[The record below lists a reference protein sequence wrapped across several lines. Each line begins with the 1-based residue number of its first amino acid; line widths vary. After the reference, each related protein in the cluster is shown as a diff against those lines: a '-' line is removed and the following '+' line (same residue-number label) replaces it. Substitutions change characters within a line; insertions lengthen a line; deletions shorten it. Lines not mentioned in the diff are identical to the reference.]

1 MENFLYMKRRNK
13 ILVIE
18 DHDSIRML
26 MTNFLS
32 KDFDVVTKS
41 DGFDG
46 LAWLSSG
53 NIPDFILLDY
63 DMPRINGLQFLE
75 NIRKSGFFQT
85 IPVIVVT
92 GEEDAQIKEA
102 CKKFGITDFL
112 TKPFNPIELRSKIQ
126 AVLKHSAPS
135 TP

>member
-1 MENFLYMKRRNK
+1 MKRRNK

-26 MTNFLS
+26 LSNFLS
-32 KDFDVVTKS
+32 KDFDVITKS
-41 DGFDG
+41 DGFEG

-75 NIRKSGFFQT
+75 NIRRSGFFQS
-85 IPVIVVT
+85 IPVILVT
-92 GEEDAQIKEA
+92 AEEDLELQQKCKE
-102 CKKFGITDFL
+102 FGISDFL
-112 TKPFNPIELRSKIQ
+112 TKPFNPIKLREKIQ
-126 AVLKHSAPS
+126 KVLASSAIP
-135 TP
+135 

>member
-1 MENFLYMKRRNK
+1 MIRKNK

-26 MTNFLS
+26 LSNFLS

-41 DGFDG
+41 DGFEG

-63 DMPRINGLQFLE
+63 DMPRINGLEFLK
-75 NIRKSGFFQT
+75 NIRISGFFQS
-85 IPVIVVT
+85 IPVILVT
-92 GEEDAQIKEA
+92 AENNEQLKAE
-102 CKKFGITDFL
+102 CKTYGITDFL
-112 TKPFNPIELRSKIQ
+112 LKPFNPIKLREKIQ
-126 AVLKHSAPS
+126 KVLALPS
-135 TP
+135 QTF

>member
-1 MENFLYMKRRNK
+1 MTRRNK

-26 MTNFLS
+26 LSNFLS

-41 DGFDG
+41 DGFEG

-63 DMPRINGLQFLE
+63 DMPRINGLEFLK
-75 NIRKSGFFQT
+75 NIRRSGFFHS
-85 IPVIVVT
+85 IPVILVT
-92 GEEDAQIKEA
+92 AEEDEDLKNECKEY
-102 CKKFGITDFL
+102 GITDFL
-112 TKPFNPIELRSKIQ
+112 IKPFNPIKLREKIQ
-126 AVLKHSAPS
+126 KVLASPTK
-135 TP
+135 TI

>member
-1 MENFLYMKRRNK
+1 MKRRNK

-26 MTNFLS
+26 LSNFLS

-41 DGFDG
+41 DGFEG

-75 NIRKSGFFQT
+75 NIRRSGFFQS
-85 IPVIVVT
+85 IPVILVT
-92 GEEDAQIKEA
+92 AEEDLELQAKCKE
-102 CKKFGITDFL
+102 FGITDYL
-112 TKPFNPIELRSKIQ
+112 TKPFNPIKLREKIQ
-126 AVLKHSAPS
+126 KALATSAIP
-135 TP
+135 

>member
-1 MENFLYMKRRNK
+1 M
-13 ILVIE
+13 VIE

>member
-1 MENFLYMKRRNK
+1 MKRRNK

-18 DHDSIRML
+18 DHDSIRIL
-26 MTNFLS
+26 LSNFLS

-41 DGFDG
+41 DGFEG

-75 NIRKSGFFQT
+75 NIRRSGFFQS
-85 IPVIVVT
+85 IPVIIVT
-92 GEEDAQIKEA
+92 AEEDNDIKNA
-102 CKKFGITDFL
+102 CKQYGITDFL
-112 TKPFNPIELRSKIQ
+112 TKPFNPIKLKEKIQ
-126 AVLKHSAPS
+126 EVLEPSATS
-135 TP
+135 SS